1 MKKLALVV
9 LAVFCLALIGVS
21 AAQAAPKYTFAFTN
35 DSAEDTVTQLMTVK
49 LAELLAERSGG
60 VFKTEVYG
68 QSQLGS
74 DRELAQSAQAGDI
87 AFVFQTH
94 APTVNFVPELSVL
107 DLPVLFF
114 NLEEARVVLDK
125 FQPVIAEAYEKVG
138 LKILGYGDQ
147 GFREM
152 STNKKIEKLDDFKG
166 IKIRTMENKYH
177 MAFWRAIGA
186 NPTPLPWGEVYL
198 SLQQGTIDAQENPLE
213 VIVAAKL
220 FEQQK
225 YVVLTHHIL
234 HTIQIIMSKA
244 IYDSLTPEEQKIVD
258 ECARETVLYAREQAN
273 QRAQNRIDTI
283 KSNNSEILDPSD
295 SLRKEIVELS
305 KPVYEEI
312 RAAVGDHLVD
322 RLLFEI
328 EAARK

>member
-1 MKKLALVV
+1 MVRKTTFLALT
-9 LAVFCLALIGVS
+9 AFCFAFLYAPVY
-21 AAQAAPKYTFAFTN
+21 AAEPKHTFAFTN

-49 LAELLAERSGG
+49 MAELLAAKSGG
-60 VFKTEVYG
+60 AFKTEVYG

-74 DRELAQSAQAGDI
+74 DRELAQSCQAGDI

-107 DLPVLFF
+107 DLPMLFAS
-114 NLEEARVVLDK
+114 LEQARVVLDK
-125 FQPVIAEAYEKVG
+125 FQPVISGAYEKAG
-138 LKILGYGDQ
+138 FKILGFGDQ

-152 STNKKIEKLDDFKG
+152 STNKKIERPADFKG

-220 FEQQK
+220 YEQQR
-225 YVVLTHHIL
+225 YIVQTHHIP
-234 HTIQIIMSKA
+234 HTITILMSKN
-244 IYDSLTPEEQKIVD
+244 IYDSLTPEERKIVD
-258 ECARETVLYAREQAN
+258 ESARETVLYAREQAN
-273 QRAQNRIDTI
+273 QRARNRIDVL
-283 KSNNSEILDPSD
+283 KDNNTEILELTDVVRAE
-295 SLRKEIVELS
+295 LVELA
-305 KPVYEEI
+305 KPVYDDI
-312 RAAVGDHLVD
+312 RKGVGGDLVNA
-322 RLLFEI
+322 LLKEI
-328 EAARK
+328 EAAK